1 MPIWATTKD
10 SDYEVA
16 PEGLW
21 HAVCVDVV
29 DLGIVESKFGQ
40 QVKIEIRWQL
50 EEKDSKGRPFLIV
63 QRYTPS
69 LHDKSRLK
77 PMLEAWRG
85 RKFTAE
91 EQKKFDIEKLLGAN
105 CQLQIIHNIKDEGKT
120 YANVQAVVPPP
131 RNAASIRPSEDYVRV
146 VNRPRDYNDSP
157 SYNGKANGHGT
168 NDQDDR
174 VPF

>member
-1 MPIWATTKD
+1 MPIYARTKE

-29 DLGIVESKFGQ
+29 DLGIVESKFGPQ
-40 QVKIEIRWQL
+40 EKIEIRWQL
-50 EEKDSKGRPFLIV
+50 EEKDTKGRPFLIV

-85 RKFTAE
+85 RKFSAE
-91 EQKKFDIEKLLGAN
+91 EQKQFDIEKLLGAN
-105 CQLQIIHNIKDEGKT
+105 CQLQVIHNIKDEGRVF
-120 YANVQAVVPPP
+120 ANVQAVVPAP
-131 RNAASIRPSEDYVRV
+131 RNAKALRPSEDYVRV
-146 VNRPRDYNDSP
+146 VNRPKDYTAP
-157 SYNGKANGHGT
+157 SYNGKANGRDI
-168 NDQDDR
+168 NDDM

>member
-50 EEKDSKGRPFLIV
+50 EERDSKGRPFLIV

-131 RNAASIRPSEDYVRV
+131 RNAAMLRPSEDYVRV
-146 VNRPRDYNDSP
+146 VNRPQDHNNSP
-157 SYNGKANGHGT
+157 AFNGKANGREA
-168 NDQDDR
+168 NDDSY

>member
-1 MPIWATTKD
+1 MPIYARTKE

-29 DLGIVESKFGQ
+29 DLGIVESKFGPQ
-40 QVKIEIRWQL
+40 EKIEIRWQL

-91 EQKKFDIEKLLGAN
+91 EQKQFDIEKLLGAN
-105 CQLQIIHNIKDEGKT
+105 CQLQVIHNIKDEGRVF
-120 YANVQAVVPPP
+120 ANVQAVVPAP
-131 RNAASIRPSEDYVRV
+131 RNAATLRPSEDYVRV
-146 VNRPRDYNDSP
+146 VNRPKEYTHGKV
-157 SYNGKANGHGT
+157 NGSLTNHGQET
-168 NDQDDR
+168 EW

>member
-1 MPIWATTKD
+1 MPIWATTKE

-29 DLGIVESKFGQ
+29 DLGIVESKFGP

-85 RKFTAE
+85 RKFSLE
-91 EQKKFDIEKLLGAN
+91 EQKRFDIEKLIGAN
-105 CQLQIIHNIKDEGKT
+105 CMLQIIHNIKDEGRVF
-120 YANVQAVVPPP
+120 ANVQAVVQPP
-131 RNAASIRPSEDYVRV
+131 RNVAALRPSEDYVRV
-146 VNRPRDYNDSP
+146 VNRPKDQNNSP
-157 SYNGKANGHGT
+157 AHNGKANGRDTG
-168 NDQDDR
+168 DDSY

>member
-29 DLGIVESKFGQ
+29 DLGIVESKFGP

-50 EEKDSKGRPFLIV
+50 EEKDSKGRTFLIV

-85 RKFTAE
+85 RKFSAE
-91 EQKKFDIEKLLGAN
+91 EQKKFDIEKLIGAN
-105 CQLQIIHNIKDEGKT
+105 CQLQIIHNIKDEGRVF
-120 YANVQAVVPPP
+120 ANVQAVVPAP
-131 RNAASIRPSEDYVRV
+131 RNAALIRPSEDYVRM
-146 VNRPRDYNDSP
+146 VNRPKDYNNSP
-157 SYNGKANGHGT
+157 ASNGKPNGREAG
-168 NDQDDR
+168 DDSYT
-174 VPF
+174 PF